1 MASEYTEQEGK
12 RLPTKFT
19 LGGVMVYLSPI
30 VWFAWCGAFW
40 KVISLVTVSI
50 GIWRSP
56 GFLRR
61 FFGIALMVSIFIWGA
76 HAKLTKEDWPGPPG
90 LMVWWLGS
98 FFTRFHADGMKALRD
113 AANRRSEW
121 G

>member
-1 MASEYTEQEGK
+1 MATDYTEADEKQ
-12 RLPTKFT
+12 LPTKFT
-19 LGGVMVYLSPI
+19 LGCVLIYLSPI
-30 VWFAWCGAFW
+30 VWFCWCGAIW

-61 FFGIALMVSIFIWGA
+61 FFGIAFVLSLLIGGA
-76 HAKLTKEDWPGPPG
+76 HAKLTEDDWPGPPE

-98 FFTRFHADGMKALRD
+98 FCTRWHADGAKVLRD
-113 AANRRSEW
+113 AANPRSEW
-121 G
+121 E